1 MRETYAP
8 TILERRTK
16 KLRKETGN
24 TALKSKLDVGLSAR
38 DLFWFSIARPTKMLL
53 FSPIVLFLSIY
64 VAVTYA
70 YLYIFFTTIT
80 EVFETIY
87 HFKHDLVGLS
97 FIGIGIGQFVGQ
109 FLYSHLA
116 GRSYKKHTRLG
127 DERPEQR
134 LHLMLIG
141 AVVIPVGLFWYGWSV
156 QAKAHWINPCIAA
169 GVFSFGLLFIW
180 VS

>member
-16 KLRKETGN
+16 KLRKQTGN
-24 TALKSKLDVGLSAR
+24 TLLKSKLDIGLNAK

-53 FSPIVLFLSIY
+53 FSPIVFFLSVYI
-64 VAVTYA
+64 AITYA

-87 HFKHDLVGLS
+87 HFQHDLVGLA
-97 FIGIGIGQFVGQ
+97 FIGIGVGQFLGQ

-116 GRSYKKHTRLG
+116 GKSYK
-127 DERPEQR
+127 
-134 LHLMLIG
+134 
-141 AVVIPVGLFWYGWSV
+141 
-156 QAKAHWINPCIAA
+156 
-169 GVFSFGLLFIW
+169 
-180 VS
+180 